1 MALTRIR
8 VAALLLAAAFA
19 FTTLVVASGMI
30 AQPASAAKK
39 KKCKKGYQRVG
50 KKCKRKP
57 FIITP
62 AKLVIVAGKLRE
74 GMFSATGYA
83 EFPPTPRAGV
93 LKGHFHLSNG
103 LGFERVK
110 FELNVAKGL
119 NSTNWTTNPKRVG
132 ITGETVT
139 ATLVIQGTQSNAF
152 TLIK

>member
-1 MALTRIR
+1 MTLTRIR
-8 VAALLLAAAFA
+8 IAALLLTAAFT
-19 FTTLVVASGMI
+19 FTTLAATSGVI
-30 AQPASAAKK
+30 AQPANAAK
-39 KKCKKGYQRVG
+39 KKCKKGYERVG

-57 FIITP
+57 YVIKP

-83 EFPPTPRAGV
+83 EFPPVPRAGV
-93 LKGHFHLSNG
+93 LKGHFHLTNG
-103 LGFERVK
+103 LGFERVR